1 MRSRP
6 EPQLSDPEFGES
18 VSFTLRIGLKII
30 DGSIDARWTEGA
42 GRGEAAAPSSAN
54 WSRADRCAS
63 RAPSFL
69 PPPPPVISSAPL
81 QRAWLI
87 GTKNLP
93 IARCPGTI
101 CKYVQ
106 EDIYKKC
113 SSHKAMKFRKLIDS
127 TNPSITLLNG
137 WRLNPRQIPF
147 NDHSLMLGLDSIYVC
162 DILDLVKVIG
172 KIN

>member
-1 MRSRP
+1 MDGGSGERRGGGSLFRQLVTRGSLRKPRP
-6 EPQLSDPEFGES
+6 FL
-18 VSFTLRIGLKII
+18 
-30 DGSIDARWTEGA
+30 
-42 GRGEAAAPSSAN
+42 
-54 WSRADRCAS
+54 
-63 RAPSFL
+63 PSFL

>member
-1 MRSRP
+1 MGRS
-6 EPQLSDPEFGES
+6 
-18 VSFTLRIGLKII
+18 TH
-30 DGSIDARWTEGA
+30 DGRRE
-42 GRGEAAAPSSAN
+42 RGEERRRLPLPPIGHARIAAQAAPL
-54 WSRADRCAS
+54 
-63 RAPSFL
+63 PSFL